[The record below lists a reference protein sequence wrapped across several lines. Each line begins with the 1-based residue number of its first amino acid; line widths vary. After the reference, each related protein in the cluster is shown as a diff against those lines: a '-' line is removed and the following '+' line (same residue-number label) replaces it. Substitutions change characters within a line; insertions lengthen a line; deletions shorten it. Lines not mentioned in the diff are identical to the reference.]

1 MYSVSSYGRMIADA
15 PRIDAYVTALR
26 RAVKPNS
33 VVVDLGC
40 GPGLFA
46 MLACQMGARR
56 VYAIDPDNVI
66 EVARQAAVVNGFG
79 DRIEFIQDYSTRV
92 TLPEK
97 ADVIISD
104 LRGVLPW
111 FYQHI
116 PAVIDARQRLLKTGG
131 VLIPQK
137 DVLWAALVDAPEQY
151 AKISGPWEQNPYGL
165 DLNSARRFVINS
177 WQKHRVEPE
186 QFVTEPLELC
196 VLDYREIEDHD
207 IDATLRWDSSH
218 GGTAHGFA
226 VWFDSEL
233 SDGIGFSNRPGEV
246 ELIYGNA
253 FFPFSEPVHLR
264 ADDRIQIQIMA
275 DLIEADYVWRW
286 KTQVWSRDAAE
297 PRVDFKQS
305 SFFAAPLSSKQ
316 LQKRAHNFMPNLSE
330 EGRATAE
337 ALSLMDG
344 QASLQQIAERLAKDF
359 PERYKSTDAA
369 LNDAAELSLKYSNE

>member
-1 MYSVSSYGRMIADA
+1 MIADA
-15 PRIDAYVTALR
+15 QRIDAYVMALR
-26 RAVKPNS
+26 RAVKSNS

-66 EVARQAAVVNGFG
+66 EVARQAAIANGFA

-116 PAVIDARQRLLKTGG
+116 PSIIDARQRLLKPGG
-131 VLIPQK
+131 ILIPQK
-137 DVLWAALVDAPEQY
+137 DVLWAAVVEAPEQY

-177 WQKHRVEPE
+177 WQKQRVEPE
-186 QFVTEPLELC
+186 QFVTEPLQLC
-196 VLDYREIEDHD
+196 VLDYRAIEDCD
-207 IDATLRWDSSH
+207 VDANLGWDRSR
-218 GGTAHGFA
+218 GGTAHGVA

-253 FFPFSEPVHLR
+253 LFPFSEPVKLCE
-264 ADDRIQIQIMA
+264 ADRIQIQISA
-275 DLIEADYVWRW
+275 DLIEEDYVWRW
-286 KTQVWSRDAAE
+286 NTQVLSPDAAKA
-297 PRVDFKQS
+297 RVEFSQS
-305 SFFAAPLSSKQ
+305 SFFASPLSLKQ
-316 LQKRAHNFMPNLSE
+316 LQKRAHNFMPDLSE

-337 ALSLMDG
+337 ALSLMNG
-344 QASLQQIAERLAKDF
+344 KASLQQIAERLAKDF
-359 PERYKSTDAA
+359 PTRYKTSEAA